1 MKVTVINVVAFKV
14 AWLLTVFA
22 AAAGHGL
29 MGPLAVTCWVGCF
42 LYWQQDLKHNL
53 LFIALA
59 FSVGFLVD
67 MTLGI
72 FGAITFPFSPSDILP
87 PLWMAFLWINLAV
100 SLRYAFAFLRERYV
114 LATFVG
120 AIGGPLAYLSGEAV
134 GAMTVN
140 NILFVAVIWALA
152 TPSLLILERATRRA
166 VKVDVIKTLHLEGKR
181 DVGLDAGHYLHGI
194 ADSDGISSS

>member
-1 MKVTVINVVAFKV
+1 YSDMKVTVINVVAFKV

-67 MTLGI
+67 MTLVI
-72 FGAITFPFSPSDILP
+72 VGAITFPFSPSDILP

-134 GAMTVN
+134 GAVTVN

-166 VKVDVIKTLHLEGKR
+166 VKVDVVKALHLEGKR
-181 DVGLDAGHYLHGI
+181 DVGLDAGH
-194 ADSDGISSS
+194 

>member
-29 MGPLAVTCWVGCF
+29 IGPLVVTFWVSCF
-42 LYWQQDLKHNL
+42 LYWQQGLKTNL
-53 LFIALA
+53 LFIAVA
-59 FSVGFLVD
+59 FSVGYLVD
-67 MTLGI
+67 MTLLA
-72 FGAITFPFSPSDILP
+72 FGVIVFPFSSSEVLP
-87 PLWMAFLWINLAV
+87 PLWMTFLWINLAV
-100 SLRYAFAFLRERYV
+100 SLRYALAFLRQRYV
-114 LATFVG
+114 LAVFIG
-120 AIGGPLAYLSGEAV
+120 AVGGPLAYLSGEAI
-134 GAMTVN
+134 GAVTVN

-181 DVGLDAGHYLHGI
+181 DVGLDARH
-194 ADSDGISSS
+194 

>member
-72 FGAITFPFSPSDILP
+72 FGAITFPFSSSDVLP

-100 SLRYAFAFLRERYV
+100 SLRYAFAILRQRYV
-114 LATFVG
+114 LAVFIG
-120 AIGGPLAYLSGEAV
+120 AVGGPLAYLSGEAI
-134 GAMTVN
+134 GAVTVN

-181 DVGLDAGHYLHGI
+181 DVGLDAGH
-194 ADSDGISSS
+194 

>member
-14 AWLLTVFA
+14 AWLLTVCA

-29 MGPLAVTCWVGCF
+29 IGPLVVTFWVGCF
-42 LYWQQDLKHNL
+42 LYWQQGFKNNR
-53 LFIALA
+53 LFIAVA
-59 FSVGFLVD
+59 FSVGCLVD
-67 MTLGI
+67 MTLLM
-72 FGAITFPFSPSDILP
+72 FGAIAFPFSPSEVLP
-87 PLWMAFLWINLAV
+87 PLWMTFLWINFAV
-100 SLRYAFAFLRERYV
+100 SLRYALAFLRERYV
-114 LATFVG
+114 LSFFIG

-140 NILFVAVIWALA
+140 NILFVSVIWALA

-181 DVGLDAGHYLHGI
+181 DVGLDARH
-194 ADSDGISSS
+194 

>member
-1 MKVTVINVVAFKV
+1 
-14 AWLLTVFA
+14 
-22 AAAGHGL
+22 
-29 MGPLAVTCWVGCF
+29 MGPLVVTCWVGCF

-67 MTLGI
+67 MTLVI

-114 LATFVG
+114 LAVFVG

-152 TPSLLILERATRRA
+152 TPSLLILERATRRV

-181 DVGLDAGHYLHGI
+181 DVGLDAGH
-194 ADSDGISSS
+194 